1 MEERARGHTMVQG
14 SRQVLALAF
23 ALVFAGTLLGL
34 IAAEPRAHS
43 LERTAP
49 PPPAATVPWE
59 PLERTA
65 RELREVST
73 LLKETSRKQKL
84 DALASLY
91 DDQGLSARTRGLAAF
106 AAGVGQLG
114 KNRPQRVVEWLGATE
129 IRATELDG
137 YALHYIAQ
145 ELESTRPAA
154 ALEALGQL
162 ETSHP
167 EFARM
172 GEARL
177 RYARLL
183 RSRGELEKAV
193 SKLLPATESR
203 NEEVRGEAFDEVAK
217 LFAELGKNAEA
228 VDALE
233 TLYYELPR
241 HKRAKAAGRRLTR
254 LRNKLPAVEKAH
266 LYRLTFSRAEL
277 LMEQGRYRDAYNGFA
292 SLLNRFS
299 KQADVDLVRLRMA
312 TCQYRRRQLTASVA
326 NFKRVKRDA
335 LVPEAI
341 FYRAEVARRKRRRS
355 TFRSRV
361 TELETRYPKSPWT
374 EKAIWS
380 LANHLADDD
389 EYDEALR
396 HYRRLIQQFPQGE
409 QVLDAKWH
417 VHFALFRSGQFEE
430 AGFGLEEAARE
441 RPGADELAR
450 ILYWAGRS
458 YQEAG
463 RFDRADALYHQVLLG
478 YQNSY
483 YGRRAFEHLS
493 QLQGERA
500 SMASIEAA
508 RQGIDLTD
516 ALRVD
521 RVDRQTRVA
530 ELYAI
535 GLSKRALGE
544 ARAAV
549 VGERDDSSFL
559 AMAAWIHSREGDN
572 LQAIITI
579 RNAFPFHVSAT
590 GDLLPRP
597 IWELFY
603 PLLYRDHVE
612 RYARARGLDPY
623 LVAALIRQES
633 TFNPRVRSRAG
644 ARGLMQIIP
653 ATGRQLAHQERR
665 KYETRDLYDP
675 EINIRYGTLYLKDV
689 LARFNGRVDYALA
702 GYNAGPHRVKRW
714 TGMDM
719 SIDPE
724 VFIEDIP
731 FDETRAYVKLVLRNE
746 MLYRR
751 LYGQMDVEAAAAP

>member
-1 MEERARGHTMVQG
+1 MVQG
-14 SRQVLALAF
+14 SRKVLALAF
-23 ALVFAGTLLGL
+23 ALVFAGMLFGL
-34 IAAEPRAHS
+34 MAAEPRAPS
-43 LERTAP
+43 PERP
-49 PPPAATVPWE
+49 SPPPAAPATPATPATDVPWE
-59 PLERTA
+59 PLERPA

-73 LLKETSRKQKL
+73 LLKKTPRKQKL
-84 DALASLY
+84 DALARLY
-91 DDQGLSARTRGLAAF
+91 DDESSSSRTRGIAAF
-106 AAGVGQLG
+106 AAGVDQLG

-145 ELESTRPAA
+145 ELESSRPAA

-167 EFARM
+167 EFTRI
-172 GEARL
+172 GEARV

-183 RSRGELEKAV
+183 RSRGEREQAV

-203 NEEVRGEAFDEVAK
+203 SEEVRGEALDEVAK
-217 LFAELGKNAEA
+217 LFAELGRNAEA

-241 HKRAKAAGRRLTR
+241 HQRANAAGRRLTR
-254 LRNKLPAVEKAH
+254 LRNKLPAIEKAH
-266 LYRLTFSRAEL
+266 FYRLAFGRAEL

-292 SLLNRFS
+292 SLLKRFS
-299 KQADVDLVRLRMA
+299 KQADIDLVRLRMA
-312 TCQYRRRQLTASVA
+312 TCQYQRRQLTASLA

-355 TFRSRV
+355 TFRARV
-361 TELETRYPKSPWT
+361 SELETRYPKSPWT

-380 LANHLADDD
+380 LANDLADDD
-389 EYDEALR
+389 EHDEALG
-396 HYRRLIQQFPQGE
+396 HYRRLMQQFPQGE

-417 VHFALFRSGQFEE
+417 VHFASFNSGQFEE

-441 RPGADELAR
+441 RPGADALAR

-458 YQEAG
+458 YQKAG

-493 QLQGERA
+493 QLRGENA

-508 RQGIDLTD
+508 REGVDLSD
-516 ALRVD
+516 ALRVE

-535 GLSKRALGE
+535 GLTKRALGE

-549 VGERDDSSFL
+549 VGKRDDSAFL

-572 LQAIITI
+572 LAAIITI

-597 IWELFY
+597 IWELLY

-633 TFNPRVRSRAG
+633 TFNPGVRSRAG

-653 ATGRQLAHQERR
+653 ATARQLARRERR
-665 KYETRDLYDP
+665 KYATRDLYNP

-689 LARFNGRVDYALA
+689 LERFNGRVDYALA
-702 GYNAGPHRVKRW
+702 VYNAGPHRVKRW

-751 LYGQMDVEAAAAP
+751 LYGQMDVAAAAAP

>member
-1 MEERARGHTMVQG
+1 MEERARGHTMVQR

-23 ALVFAGTLLGL
+23 ALVFAGTLFGL

-43 LERTAP
+43 PERTAP

-59 PLERTA
+59 PLERPA

-73 LLKETSRKQKL
+73 LLEETSRKQKL

-154 ALEALGQL
+154 ALEALGQI

-183 RSRGELEKAV
+183 RSRGEREKAV

-266 LYRLTFSRAEL
+266 LYRLTFGRAEL

-355 TFRSRV
+355 TFRARV

-396 HYRRLIQQFPQGE
+396 HYRRLIRQFPQGE

-535 GLSKRALGE
+535 GLSKRALGD

-549 VGERDDSSFL
+549 VGERDDSAFL

-612 RYARARGLDPY
+612 RYASARGLDPY

-633 TFNPRVRSRAG
+633 TFNPRVCSRAG
-644 ARGLMQIIP
+644 ARGLMQIVP
-653 ATGRQLAHQERR
+653 ATGRQLARRERR
-665 KYETRDLYDP
+665 KYKTRDLYNP
-675 EINIRYGTLYLKDV
+675 EINIRYGTLYLKDI
-689 LARFNGRVDYALA
+689 LARFNGRIDYALA

-719 SIDPE
+719 SLDPE

-751 LYGQMDVEAAAAP
+751 LYRQMDVEAAAAP

>member
-1 MEERARGHTMVQG
+1 MVQG
-14 SRQVLALAF
+14 SRKVLTLAF
-23 ALVFAGTLLGL
+23 ALVFAGTLFAL
-34 IAAEPRAHS
+34 IAAEPRADS
-43 LERTAP
+43 PEQASPRA
-49 PPPAATVPWE
+49 ASATVPWE
-59 PLERTA
+59 PLERPA
-65 RELREVST
+65 REVREVST
-73 LLKETSRKQKL
+73 LLTETPRKQKL
-84 DALASLY
+84 DALARLY
-91 DDQGLSARTRGLAAF
+91 DDKSVSPRTRGLAAF
-106 AAGVGQLG
+106 AAGVDQLG

-129 IRATELDG
+129 IKATELDG

-145 ELESTRPAA
+145 ELESSRPQAA
-154 ALEALGQL
+154 IEALGQL
-162 ETSHP
+162 ETAHRD
-167 EFARM
+167 FARM

-183 RSRGELEKAV
+183 RSSGEREKAV
-193 SKLLPATESR
+193 LKLLPATESR
-203 NEEVRGEAFDEVAK
+203 DEAVRGEALDEVAK
-217 LFAELGKNAEA
+217 LFAGLGRNREA

-233 TLYYELPR
+233 TLYYQLPR
-241 HKRAKAAGRRLTR
+241 HQRAKAAGRRLTR
-254 LRNKLPAVEKAH
+254 LRDKLPPVEKAH
-266 LYRLTFSRAEL
+266 LYQLAFGRAEL
-277 LMEQGRYRDAYNGFA
+277 LMEQQRYRDAYNGFA
-292 SLLNRFS
+292 SLLKRFS
-299 KQADVDLVRLRMA
+299 KQADSDLVRLRMA

-326 NFKRVKRDA
+326 NFKRVKGDA
-335 LVPEAI
+335 LVPEAV
-341 FYRAEVARRKRRRS
+341 FYQAEVARRKRRRS
-355 TFRSRV
+355 TFRARV
-361 TELETRYPKSPWT
+361 SELETRYPKSPWT

-380 LANHLADDD
+380 LANHLADD
-389 EYDEALR
+389 EEHDEALG

-409 QVLDAKWH
+409 HVLDAKWRI
-417 VHFALFRSGQFEE
+417 HFASFRSGRFEE

-441 RPGADELAR
+441 RPGAGERAR

-463 RFDRADALYHQVLLG
+463 RFDRAEGLYHQVLLG

-493 QLQGERA
+493 QMQGESA
-500 SMASIEAA
+500 SMASIDAA
-508 RQGIDLTD
+508 REGVDLSD
-516 ALRVD
+516 ALRVE
-521 RVDRQTRVA
+521 RVDRQTRIA
-530 ELYAI
+530 ELFAV
-535 GLSKRALGE
+535 GLSKRALAE

-549 VGERDDSSFL
+549 VGGRDDSAFL
-559 AMAAWIHSREGDN
+559 AMAAWIHAREGDN

-603 PLLYRDHVE
+603 PLPYREHVE
-612 RYARARGLDPY
+612 HYARARGLNPY

-653 ATGRQLAHQERR
+653 ATGRQLARQERR
-665 KYETRDLYDP
+665 KYATRDLYNP
-675 EINIRYGTLYLKDV
+675 EINIRYGTRYLKDV

-724 VFIEDIP
+724 IFIEDIP

-751 LYGQMDVEAAAAP
+751 LYGPMDVEAAAAP

>member
-1 MEERARGHTMVQG
+1 MVQG
-14 SRQVLALAF
+14 SRKVLTLAF
-23 ALVFAGTLLGL
+23 ALVFAGTLFAL
-34 IAAEPRAHS
+34 IAAEPRADS
-43 LERTAP
+43 PEQASPRAA
-49 PPPAATVPWE
+49 AATVPWE
-59 PLERTA
+59 PLERPA
-65 RELREVST
+65 RGVREVST
-73 LLKETSRKQKL
+73 LLKETPRKQKL
-84 DALASLY
+84 DALSRLY
-91 DDQGLSARTRGLAAF
+91 DDKSLSVRTRGLAAF
-106 AAGVGQLG
+106 AAGVDQLG

-129 IRATELDG
+129 IKATELDG

-145 ELESTRPAA
+145 ELESSRPQAA
-154 ALEALGQL
+154 IEALGQL
-162 ETSHP
+162 ETAHRD
-167 EFARM
+167 FARM

-183 RSRGELEKAV
+183 RSRGEREKAV
-193 SKLLPATESR
+193 LKLLPATESR
-203 NEEVRGEAFDEVAK
+203 DEAVRGEALDEVAK
-217 LFAELGKNAEA
+217 LFAGLGRNGEA

-233 TLYYELPR
+233 TLYYQLPR
-241 HKRAKAAGRRLTR
+241 HQRAKAAGRRLTR
-254 LRNKLPAVEKAH
+254 LRDKLPAVEKVH
-266 LYRLTFSRAEL
+266 LYQLAFGRAEL
-277 LMEQGRYRDAYNGFA
+277 LMEQQRYRDAYNGFA
-292 SLLNRFS
+292 SLLKRFS
-299 KQADVDLVRLRMA
+299 KQADSDLVRLRMA

-326 NFKRVKRDA
+326 NFKRVKGDA
-335 LVPEAI
+335 LVPEAV
-341 FYRAEVARRKRRRS
+341 FYQAEVARRKRRRS
-355 TFRSRV
+355 TFRARV
-361 TELETRYPKSPWT
+361 SELETRYPKSPWT

-380 LANHLADDD
+380 LANHLADD
-389 EYDEALR
+389 EEHDEALE

-409 QVLDAKWH
+409 HVLDAKWRI
-417 VHFALFRSGQFEE
+417 HFASFRSGRFEE
-430 AGFGLEEAARE
+430 AGFGLEEAVRE
-441 RPGADELAR
+441 RPGADERAR

-463 RFDRADALYHQVLLG
+463 RFDRAEGLYHQVLLG

-493 QLQGERA
+493 QMQGESA
-500 SMASIEAA
+500 SMASIDAA
-508 RQGIDLTD
+508 REGVDLSD
-516 ALRVD
+516 VLSVE

-530 ELYAI
+530 ELFAV
-535 GLSKRALGE
+535 GLSKRALAE

-549 VGERDDSSFL
+549 VGGRDDSAFL
-559 AMAAWIHSREGDN
+559 AMAAWIHAREGDN

-603 PLLYRDHVE
+603 PLPYREHVE
-612 RYARARGLDPY
+612 RYARARGLNPY
-623 LVAALIRQES
+623 LVAGLIRQES

-653 ATGRQLAHQERR
+653 ATGRQLARQERR
-665 KYETRDLYDP
+665 KYATRDLYNP
-675 EINIRYGTLYLKDV
+675 EINIRYGTRYLKDV
-689 LARFNGRVDYALA
+689 LGRFNGRVDYALA

-724 VFIEDIP
+724 IFIEDIP

-751 LYGQMDVEAAAAP
+751 LYGPMDVEAAAAP

>member
-1 MEERARGHTMVQG
+1 MVQG
-14 SRQVLALAF
+14 SRKVLTLAF
-23 ALVFAGTLLGL
+23 ALVFAGTLFALF
-34 IAAEPRAHS
+34 AAEPRAD
-43 LERTAP
+43 AP
-49 PPPAATVPWE
+49 EQASPRAAAATVPWE
-59 PLERTA
+59 PLERPA
-65 RELREVST
+65 REVREVST
-73 LLKETSRKQKL
+73 LLKETPRKQRL
-84 DALASLY
+84 DALARLY
-91 DDQGLSARTRGLAAF
+91 DDKSVSPRTRGLAAF
-106 AAGVGQLG
+106 AAGVDQLG
-114 KNRPQRVVEWLGATE
+114 KNRPQRVVEWLGAPE

-145 ELESTRPAA
+145 ELESSRPEA
-154 ALEALGQL
+154 ALEALEQL
-162 ETSHP
+162 QASHP
-167 EFARM
+167 DFARM

-183 RSRGELEKAV
+183 RSRGEKENAV
-193 SKLLPATESR
+193 LKLLPATESR
-203 NEEVRGEAFDEVAK
+203 DESVRGEALDEVAK
-217 LFAELGKNAEA
+217 LFAELGRNGEA

-233 TLYYELPR
+233 LLYYELPR
-241 HKRAKAAGRRLTR
+241 HQRAPRAGRRLTR
-254 LRNKLPAVEKAH
+254 LRDKLPAVEKSH
-266 LYRLTFSRAEL
+266 LYNLAFDRAEL
-277 LMEQGRYRDAYNGFA
+277 LMEQRRYREAYNGFA
-292 SLLNRFS
+292 SLLKRFS
-299 KQADVDLVRLRMA
+299 KQADIDLVRLRMA
-312 TCQYRRRQLTASVA
+312 TCQYRRRQLTASLA

-341 FYRAEVARRKRRRS
+341 FYQAEVARRKRRRS
-355 TFRSRV
+355 TFRVRV
-361 TELETRYPKSPWT
+361 GELETRYPKSPWT

-380 LANHLADDD
+380 LANHLADD
-389 EYDEALR
+389 EEHDEALA
-396 HYRRLIQQFPQGE
+396 HYRRLIQQFPQGDH
-409 QVLDAKWH
+409 VLDAKWR
-417 VHFALFRSGQFEE
+417 VHFASFNSGRFEE

-441 RPGADELAR
+441 RPGADARAR

-463 RFDRADALYHQVLLG
+463 RFDRAEGLFHQVLLG
-478 YQNSY
+478 FQNSY

-493 QLQGERA
+493 QMQGESA

-508 RQGIDLTD
+508 REGVDLSD
-516 ALRVD
+516 VLRIE

-530 ELYAI
+530 ELFAV

-549 VGERDDSSFL
+549 DGGRDDSAFL
-559 AMAAWIHSREGDN
+559 AMAAWIHAREGDN

-597 IWELFY
+597 IWKLFY
-603 PLLYRDHVE
+603 PLPYREHVE
-612 RYARARGLDPY
+612 HYARARGLDPF

-653 ATGRQLAHQERR
+653 ATGRQLARQERR
-665 KYETRDLYDP
+665 KYATRDLYNP
-675 EINIRYGTLYLKDV
+675 EINIRYGTRYLKD
-689 LARFNGRVDYALA
+689 LLGRFNGRVDYALA
-702 GYNAGPHRVKRW
+702 SYNAGPHRVKRW

-719 SIDPE
+719 TIDPE

-751 LYGQMDVEAAAAP
+751 LYGPMDVEAAAAP

>member
-1 MEERARGHTMVQG
+1 MVQG
-14 SRQVLALAF
+14 SRKVLTLAF
-23 ALVFAGTLLGL
+23 ALVFAGTLFAL
-34 IAAEPRAHS
+34 IAAEPRADS
-43 LERTAP
+43 PEQASPRAA
-49 PPPAATVPWE
+49 AATVPWE
-59 PLERTA
+59 PLERPA
-65 RELREVST
+65 RGVREVST
-73 LLKETSRKQKL
+73 LLKETPRKQKL
-84 DALASLY
+84 DALSRLY
-91 DDQGLSARTRGLAAF
+91 DDKSLSVRTRGLAAF
-106 AAGVGQLG
+106 AAGVDQLG

-129 IRATELDG
+129 IKATELDG

-145 ELESTRPAA
+145 ELESSRPQAA
-154 ALEALGQL
+154 IEALGQL
-162 ETSHP
+162 ETAHRD
-167 EFARM
+167 FARM

-183 RSRGELEKAV
+183 RSRGEREKAV
-193 SKLLPATESR
+193 LKLLPATESR
-203 NEEVRGEAFDEVAK
+203 DEAVRGEALDEVAK
-217 LFAELGKNAEA
+217 LFAGLGRNGEA

-233 TLYYELPR
+233 TLYYQLPR
-241 HKRAKAAGRRLTR
+241 HQRAKAAGRRLTR
-254 LRNKLPAVEKAH
+254 LRDKLPAVETVH
-266 LYRLTFSRAEL
+266 LYQLAFGRAEL
-277 LMEQGRYRDAYNGFA
+277 LMEQQRYRDAYNGFA
-292 SLLNRFS
+292 SLLKRFS
-299 KQADVDLVRLRMA
+299 KQADSDLVRLRMA

-326 NFKRVKRDA
+326 NFKRVKGDA
-335 LVPEAI
+335 LVPEAV
-341 FYRAEVARRKRRRS
+341 FYQAEVARRKRRRS
-355 TFRSRV
+355 TFRARV
-361 TELETRYPKSPWT
+361 SELETRYPKSPWT

-380 LANHLADDD
+380 LANHLADD
-389 EYDEALR
+389 EEHDEALE

-409 QVLDAKWH
+409 HVLDAKWRI
-417 VHFALFRSGQFEE
+417 HFASFRSGRFEE

-441 RPGADELAR
+441 RPGADERAR

-463 RFDRADALYHQVLLG
+463 RFDRAEGLYHQVLLG

-493 QLQGERA
+493 QMQGESA
-500 SMASIEAA
+500 SMASIDAA
-508 RQGIDLTD
+508 REGVDLSD
-516 ALRVD
+516 VLSVE

-530 ELYAI
+530 ELFAV
-535 GLSKRALGE
+535 GLSKRALAE

-549 VGERDDSSFL
+549 VGGRDDSAFL
-559 AMAAWIHSREGDN
+559 AMAAWIHAREGDN

-603 PLLYRDHVE
+603 PLPYREHVE
-612 RYARARGLDPY
+612 RYARARGLNPY
-623 LVAALIRQES
+623 LVAGLIRQES

-653 ATGRQLAHQERR
+653 ATSRQLARQERR
-665 KYETRDLYDP
+665 KYATRDLYNP
-675 EINIRYGTLYLKDV
+675 EINIRYGTRYLKDV
-689 LARFNGRVDYALA
+689 LGRFNGRVDYALA

-724 VFIEDIP
+724 IFIEDIP

-751 LYGQMDVEAAAAP
+751 LYGPMDVEAAAAP